1 MVVLVVV
8 VLMVGVVVQVVA
20 MDSQSAGHHHTLD
33 RAPAPVLGGDVGD
46 VGAAVVS
53 IRLPGG
59 QRDERS
65 SQREA

>member
-1 MVVLVVV
+1 MVV

-33 RAPAPVLGGDVGD
+33 RAPAPVLGGDVG
-46 VGAAVVS
+46 AAVVS